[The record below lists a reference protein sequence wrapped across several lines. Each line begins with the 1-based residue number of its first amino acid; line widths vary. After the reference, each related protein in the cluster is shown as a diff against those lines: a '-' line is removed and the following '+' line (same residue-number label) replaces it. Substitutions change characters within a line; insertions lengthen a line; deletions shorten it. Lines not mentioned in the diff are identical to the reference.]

1 MYGLRGISNFYEGG
15 TRSDFIVVAHPEY
28 ALGKVGSSRGFDQK
42 WDLSQVPTRPPAGPH
57 TLRLRNCG
65 ADMLERVS
73 VPLQTLPNPRDR
85 VLAKKAMSESVL
97 PAPQPAM
104 DTDFQAFLS
113 GLRDVLGDSEPSHF
127 RRTREEDVKGK
138 ALGYEGR
145 LTSGYFNNITEAG
158 IASHRRGTHESLL
171 DLARRYVTD
180 PEAVAC
186 ELRLNGSWRYWATE
200 LKAVLRQERKLHDQR
215 RVIAG
220 ALQVQLRR
228 RAAACM

>member
-28 ALGKVGSSRGFDQK
+28 ALGKVGSCRGFDQK
-42 WDLSQVPTRPPAGPH
+42 WDQSQVPTRPPAGPS
-57 TLRLRNCG
+57 TLRLRNAG
-65 ADMLERVS
+65 ADLLERIS

-85 VLAKKAMSESVL
+85 VIAKAVSAQSITRSPMRLAPV
-97 PAPQPAM
+97 
-104 DTDFQAFLS
+104 DTDFQAFLHA
-113 GLRDVLGDSEPSHF
+113 LREVLGDSEPSHF

-158 IASHRRGTHESLL
+158 VSSHRRGTHESLL
-171 DLARRYVTD
+171 DLARRYASD

-186 ELRLNGSWRYWATE
+186 ELRLNGSWRYWARE
-200 LKAVLRQERKLHDQR
+200 LQSVIRQHRTLEEVR
-215 RVIAG
+215 RTHAR
-220 ALQVQLRR
+220 ALSTRIR
-228 RAAACM
+228 RAA